1 MFTLCKKG
9 LIHLA
14 YSKLE
19 QHILEIAT
27 SVAIENGCYI
37 YDVEYLKEGKARTLR
52 IFADKEEI
60 GISLD
65 ECEAISRR
73 MSDLLEESDP
83 IKENYMLE
91 VSSPGIER
99 RLKEAWHFEK
109 YIGRVV
115 DIGLYK
121 AIGGAKLISG
131 VLAGFSDGEITLE
144 TDNENIKIMQSETTS
159 VKLHFEF

>member
-1 MFTLCKKG
+1 M
-9 LIHLA
+9 A
-14 YSKLE
+14 YSKVE
-19 QHILEIAT
+19 QLVLDMAT
-27 SVAIENGCYI
+27 PVAEENGCYI

-52 IFADKEEI
+52 IFADKEDG

-73 MSDLLEESDP
+73 MSDLLDESDP

-109 YIGRVV
+109 YLGRQI
-115 DIGLYK
+115 DIGLFK
-121 AIGGAKLISG
+121 AIEGAKQISG
-131 VLAGFSDGEITLE
+131 VLKEFADGEITIE
-144 TDNENIKIMQSETTS
+144 TDNGEMKIMQSETTNI
-159 VKLHFEF
+159 KLHFEF

>member
-1 MFTLCKKG
+1 M
-9 LIHLA
+9 A

-19 QHILEIAT
+19 QQILEIAT
-27 SVAIENGCYI
+27 PVAEENGCYI
-37 YDVEYLKEGKARTLR
+37 YDVEYLKEGKSRTLR
-52 IFADKEEI
+52 IFADKEET

-73 MSDLLEESDP
+73 MSDLLDESDP
-83 IKENYMLE
+83 IRENYMLE

-99 RLKEAWHFEK
+99 RIKEEWHFKK
-109 YIGRVV
+109 YMGRSV

-121 AIGGAKLISG
+121 AVEGAKQING
-131 VLAGFSDGEITLE
+131 VLTAYQEGKITIE
-144 TDNENIKIMQSETTS
+144 TDNGEVTIMQSETTN

>member
-1 MFTLCKKG
+1 M
-9 LIHLA
+9 A

-19 QHILEIAT
+19 QQILEMAKPIAE
-27 SVAIENGCYI
+27 ENGCYI
-37 YDVEYLKEGKARTLR
+37 YDVEYLKEGKSRTLR
-52 IFADKEEI
+52 IFADKKD

-73 MSDLLEESDP
+73 MSDMLDESDP
-83 IKENYMLE
+83 IRENYMLE

-109 YIGRVV
+109 YIGETV

-121 AIGGAKLISG
+121 AIDGAKLICG
-131 VLAGFSDGEITLE
+131 VLTSYSDGEITIE
-144 TDNENIKIMQSETTS
+144 TEGKSMSIMQSETTS
-159 VKLHFEF
+159 VKLHFDF